1 MAFEDKFGSE
11 PEGSTLRTLLKV
23 AAAIALLY
31 VFLVGIKLMG
41 TGCKSLA
48 REKPCLATVEG
59 KSCTPGALCENC
71 TLVAEGN
78 GSFANRLICH
88 ATNPFVAL
96 FVGILVTSI
105 IQSSAVTTSIV
116 VALVA
121 GGTLGLR
128 SAIPIVMGANIGT
141 TVTNMFVSMGYVMR
155 REEFKR
161 AIGGAVVHD
170 LFNVMVVIILLPI
183 EMATGFL
190 EKTTLWLTEPLKNIG
205 GSGGETFNPLGPILQ
220 PALDLVHFIVGK
232 PEEPGW
238 VAGITALVGLFC
250 IFCAL
255 LSLIK
260 LLRSMMLGAAES
272 FISRVVGKSGYIG
285 IVIGFI
291 ITASVHSSSIVT
303 SLLVPMAASGLMS
316 VGQIFPITI
325 GANIGTTTTA
335 LIAAL
340 AGSPA
345 GLAIALVHFLF
356 NITGLLMFYPI
367 PAIRQ
372 IPVRLAEQIG
382 QFAGDSRKMMVF
394 YTLCLFF
401 GVPGLLIFVH
411 SIF

>member
-1 MAFEDKFGSE
+1 MAFEDKFDGE
-11 PEGSTLRTLLKV
+11 PEGSRLRTTLKV
-23 AAAIALLY
+23 VAAIALLY

-41 TGCKSLA
+41 GGCKSLA
-48 REKPCLATVEG
+48 QGED
-59 KSCTPGALCENC
+59 
-71 TLVAEGN
+71 
-78 GSFANRLICH
+78 SFAQSLILL

-121 GGTLGLR
+121 DGVLPLPA
-128 SAIPIVMGANIGT
+128 AIPIVMGANIGT
-141 TVTNMFVSMGYVMR
+141 TVTNMLVSMGYVMR

-272 FISRVVGKSGYIG
+272 FISNVVGKSGYIG
-285 IVIGFI
+285 IIIGFV

-303 SLLVPMAASGLMS
+303 SLLVPMAASGIMT

-340 AGSPA
+340 AGGPA

-356 NITGLLMFYPI
+356 NVIGLLMFYPI
-367 PAIRQ
+367 PAMRR
-372 IPVRLAEQIG
+372 IPVRLAERIG
-382 QFAGDSRKMMVF
+382 QFAGESRKMMVF

-401 GVPGLLIFVH
+401 GVPGLLIF
-411 SIF
+411 INWLI